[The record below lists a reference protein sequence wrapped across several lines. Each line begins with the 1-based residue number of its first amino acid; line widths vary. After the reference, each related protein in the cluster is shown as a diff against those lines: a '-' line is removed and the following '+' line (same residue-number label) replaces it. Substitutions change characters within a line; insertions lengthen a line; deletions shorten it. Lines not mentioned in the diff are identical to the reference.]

1 MNQDGSLFGLLLPV
15 GLLVLLYFLLIRPQ
29 QKRAKQHKEMLKTIA
44 KNDEV
49 ITNGG
54 IVGTI
59 TSLGDTFVSL
69 RIASNTVIQVQK
81 QAISGLLPKGTSTRE
96 AGESEAPAKKSS
108 RKKIASNGEASR

>member
-1 MNQDGSLFGLLLPV
+1 MNQDGSLFGLLLPI
-15 GLLVLLYFLLIRPQ
+15 GLLVLMYFLLIRPQ
-29 QKRAKQHKEMLKTIA
+29 QKRSKQHKEMLKTIA

-69 RIASNTVIQVQK
+69 RIAGNTVVQVQK
-81 QAISGLLPKGTSTRE
+81 QSISGLLPKGTSE
-96 AGESEAPAKKSS
+96 AGEGSAPAKKSS
-108 RKKIASNGEASR
+108 RKKSSSSDETPS

>member
-15 GLLVLLYFLLIRPQ
+15 GLLVLMYFLLIRPQ
-29 QKRAKQHKEMLKTIA
+29 QKRTKQHREMLKTIA

-59 TSLGDTFVSL
+59 TSMGDTFVSL
-69 RIASNTVIQVQK
+69 RIASNIVIQMQK
-81 QAISGLLPKGTSTRE
+81 QSISGLLPKGTFE
-96 AGESEAPAKKSS
+96 AGGGSAPAKKTS
-108 RKKIASNGEASR
+108 RKKTASNGEASS

>member
-1 MNQDGSLFGLLLPV
+1 MDQDSSLFGLLLPV
-15 GLLVLLYFLLIRPQ
+15 GLLVLMYFLLIRPQ
-29 QKRAKQHKEMLKTIA
+29 QKRTKQHKEMLKTIA

-69 RIASNTVIQVQK
+69 RIANNTIIKLQK
-81 QAISGLLPKGTSTRE
+81 HAISGLLPKGTFET
-96 AGESEAPAKKSS
+96 GEGAAPAKKSS
-108 RKKIASNGEASR
+108 RKKVASNGEASS

>member
-1 MNQDGSLFGLLLPV
+1 MNQDGSLIGLLLPV
-15 GLLVLLYFLLIRPQ
+15 GLLVLMYFLLIRPQ

-59 TSLGDTFVSL
+59 ASLGDTFVSL
-69 RIASNTVIQVQK
+69 RIAGNTVVQVQK
-81 QAISGLLPKGTSTRE
+81 QAITGLLPKGTSTTG
-96 AGESEAPAKKSS
+96 AGEGESTKKKSS
-108 RKKIASNGEASR
+108 RKKIASNGEDSN